1 MLRVLICHSSELF
14 ARSIAKKLGS
24 TFDWRICL
32 DGTQVG
38 QLLDSYQP
46 DILILHG
53 VMPRKDAVTIL
64 CEHPVLP
71 KITLVTVNY
80 LSQEMES
87 SLRSL
92 GVSQILLMPLPG
104 EVARYLQTFIPQSE
118 DSTDEYRVRLHLLAL
133 NFDTNLDGFR
143 LICSAVP
150 LLIQDPGQT
159 LSKHIYPAVAKQ
171 HNLSDQRAVEHSIRN
186 AIEKAWRRRNHA
198 VWLRFFTP
206 DDTGEIPCPSNRKM
220 LTALA
225 QWIAVK
231 E

>member
-1 MLRVLICHSSELF
+1 MLRVLIGHSSELF

-24 TFDWRICL
+24 TFESRICL
-32 DGTQVG
+32 DGTQIG
-38 QLLDSYQP
+38 RLLDSYQP

-53 VMPRKDAVTIL
+53 VMPRKDTATIL

-71 KITLVTVNY
+71 KITLVTVNFITE
-80 LSQEMES
+80 EMEWR
-87 SLRSL
+87 LRSL
-92 GVSQILLMPLPG
+92 GVSQVLLMSSPA
-104 EVARYLQTFIPQSE
+104 EVARYLQTLAAQTE
-118 DSTDEYRVRLHLLAL
+118 DSTDEYRVRMHLLAL

-150 LLIQDPGQT
+150 LLREDPSQT

-171 HNLSDQRAVEHSIRN
+171 HNLSDQRTVEHSIRN
-186 AIEKAWRRRNHA
+186 AIEKAWRCRNDA
-198 VWLRFFTP
+198 VWQRFFAP
-206 DDTGEIPCPSNRKM
+206 DASGQITCPSNRKM
-220 LTALA
+220 LTTLA

>member
-1 MLRVLICHSSELF
+1 MLRVLIGHSSELF

-24 TFDWRICL
+24 AFESRICL
-32 DGTQVG
+32 DGTQIG
-38 QLLDSYQP
+38 RLLDSYQP

-71 KITLVTVNY
+71 KITLVTVNF
-80 LSQEMES
+80 LTEEMEWR
-87 SLRSL
+87 LRSL
-92 GVSQILLMPLPG
+92 GVSQILLMSSPT
-104 EVARYLQTFIPQSE
+104 EVVRYLQTLAAQAE
-118 DSTDEYRVRLHLLAL
+118 DSTDEYRVRMHLLAL

-150 LLIQDPGQT
+150 LLIKDPSQT
-159 LSKHIYPAVAKQ
+159 LSKHIYPAVAKM
-171 HNLSDQRAVEHSIRN
+171 HNLTDQRAVEHSIRN
-186 AIEKAWRRRNHA
+186 SIEKAWRHRSDA
-198 VWLRFFTP
+198 VWQRFFAP
-206 DDTGEIPCPSNRKM
+206 DASGQVACPSNRKM